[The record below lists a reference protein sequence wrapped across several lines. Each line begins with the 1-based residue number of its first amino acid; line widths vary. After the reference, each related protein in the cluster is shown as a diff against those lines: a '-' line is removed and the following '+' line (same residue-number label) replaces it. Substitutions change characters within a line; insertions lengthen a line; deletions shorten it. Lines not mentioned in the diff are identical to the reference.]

1 MKNLFLI
8 IALSISIV
16 ANAQN
21 SNSSNTENIMEN
33 IQNKIEK
40 AFTTAFQEKNP
51 QKMEQLKLQLS
62 NIYKKNPQ
70 NMVLYWRAYLQYY
83 SAIYYLVQ
91 KNREQSEKEIDK
103 AVEWLE
109 DMKNKN
115 SEDYA
120 LLSLTQGFAIQ
131 FKSMVKKIMISS
143 KIAKN
148 SKQAIEKD
156 SLNIRGYYA
165 YASNDF
171 YRPERFGGGKEV
183 EKYLLK
189 AITLPEQNIRN
200 SYLPS
205 WGKTKCY
212 GMLIQWYIKK
222 GNREKAKHYYNEA
235 VKLYP
240 NNYSIKN
247 LQTQITQK

>member
-1 MKNLFLI
+1 MKRTFLI
-8 IALSISIV
+8 IALFISII

-21 SNSSNTENIMEN
+21 SNSSNTENVMEN

-40 AFTTAFQEKNP
+40 AFATAFQEKSP
-51 QKMEQLKLQLS
+51 KKMEQLQFQLS
-62 NIYKKNPQ
+62 NIYKKNPK
-70 NMVLYWRAYLQYY
+70 NIVLYWRAYLQYY

-91 KNREQSEKEIDK
+91 KNREQSEEEIDK

-131 FKSMVKKIMISS
+131 FKSMLKKITMSS

-148 SKQAIEKD
+148 GKQAIEKD

-171 YRPERFGGGKEV
+171 YRPEKFGGGKEV

-189 AITLPEQNIRN
+189 AITLPGQKIKN
-200 SYLPS
+200 SYMPS
-205 WGKTKCY
+205 WGKAKSY
-212 GMLIQWYIKK
+212 EMLIKWYIRKE
-222 GNREKAKHYYNEA
+222 NREKAKHYYNEA

-247 LQTQITQK
+247 LQTQITKK